1 MVAKLNKLVR
11 PDTVGTG
18 PGHAKPVPFDG
29 TVTQDSS
36 DRFAPSAATA
46 GPVNMLEKGAP
57 LPRSIG
63 MCADLYNDVRTLRLQ
78 MEKEVAEI
86 QARETEVKDH
96 IINNLS
102 KSDDTGAAGKRYRA
116 QIKLKDTPHATD
128 WKLTWAYVAKH
139 NRFDLL
145 QKRLG
150 EKAVMDMY
158 EAGETIPGIE
168 IMHVPTVSITKI

>member
-1 MVAKLNKLVR
+1 MVAKLNKGPAAVTMSPEASHNARLAVAEIVR
-11 PDTVGTG
+11 SPT
-18 PGHAKPVPFDG
+18 
-29 TVTQDSS
+29 S
-36 DRFAPSAATA
+36 
-46 GPVNMLEKGAP
+46 PVNMLEKGAP

-116 QIKLKDTPHATD
+116 QIKLNDTPHATD
-128 WKLTWAYVAKH
+128 WKLTWAYIAKH
-139 NRFDLL
+139 GRFDLL